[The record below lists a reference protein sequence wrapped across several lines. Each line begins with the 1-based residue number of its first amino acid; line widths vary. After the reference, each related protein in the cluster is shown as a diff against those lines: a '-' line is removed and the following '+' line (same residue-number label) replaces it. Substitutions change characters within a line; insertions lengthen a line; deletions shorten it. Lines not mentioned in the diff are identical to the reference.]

1 MDFMLFPP
9 HCLSAALRRLLA
21 VAAVLVPLNVAS
33 AADVKTSAVS
43 VGGTKA
49 ALLLPAKP
57 RASLILLTGGT
68 GRVEIDAS
76 GSIGYGKANQLVR
89 TREAYAARGF
99 AVLVPDSGYDLTAL
113 IAYMG
118 QIKRPVVVA
127 GTSRGTQRAARGIAS
142 GARPDKL
149 VLTSGFLSDESG
161 DRDNVMNI
169 LGNPGLLPPT
179 LIIHHRQDA
188 CRKTAPAGVAPFQ
201 AWAGGRAKV
210 TWLSGGSPEGDACEA
225 HATHGFNGIDGQ
237 VVSAITAFGGR

>member
-1 MDFMLFPP
+1 MLFFPRSI
-9 HCLSAALRRLLA
+9 SAAFRLLA
-21 VAAVLVPLNVAS
+21 AAVVVVVPLGG
-33 AADVKTSAVS
+33 AAAAGVNTSAVS

-49 ALLLPAKP
+49 SLLLPAKP

-68 GRVEIDAS
+68 GRVEIDAGGEIS
-76 GSIGYGKANQLVR
+76 YGGATQLVR
-89 TREAYAARGF
+89 TRDAYAARGY
-99 AVLVPDSGYDLTAL
+99 AVLVPDVGFDLNQL
-113 IAYMG
+113 VAYMA
-118 QIKRPVVVA
+118 QIKRPVIVA
-127 GTSRGTQRAARGIAS
+127 GTSRGTQRAARGIAA

-201 AWAGGRAKV
+201 AWAGARAKV
-210 TWLSGGSPEGDACEA
+210 TWLSGGSPQGDACEA
-225 HATHGFNGIDGQ
+225 HASHGFNGIDGQ
-237 VVSAITAFGGR
+237 VVSAISAFSH